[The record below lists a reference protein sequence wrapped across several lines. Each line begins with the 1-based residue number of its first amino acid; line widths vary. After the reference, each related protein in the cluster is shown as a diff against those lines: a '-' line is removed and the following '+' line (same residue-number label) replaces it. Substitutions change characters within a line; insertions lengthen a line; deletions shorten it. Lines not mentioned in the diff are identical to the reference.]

1 MDVSEK
7 EILDQFEGWEA
18 PAEALAK
25 VSDNTL
31 VALFYLFSDGIA
43 VRREAVEMGA
53 TYPPA
58 ITPLCRRQG
67 CPTWGCGKFYLFF
80 FGKRWLRTP

>member
-43 VRREAVEMGA
+43 VCREAVEMGA
-53 TYPPA
+53 TFPPA
-58 ITPLCRRQG
+58 ITPLCGRED
-67 CPTWGCGKFYLFF
+67 CLTWRCSQFYL
-80 FGKRWLRTP
+80 

>member
-25 VSDNTL
+25 VSDTIL
-31 VALFYLFSDGIA
+31 AFFYLFSDGIA

-53 TYPPA
+53 TFPPA
-58 ITPLCRRQG
+58 ITPLCGRED
-67 CPTWGCGKFYLFF
+67 CLTWRCSRFYLTFD
-80 FGKRWLRTP
+80 KPSMLRAP